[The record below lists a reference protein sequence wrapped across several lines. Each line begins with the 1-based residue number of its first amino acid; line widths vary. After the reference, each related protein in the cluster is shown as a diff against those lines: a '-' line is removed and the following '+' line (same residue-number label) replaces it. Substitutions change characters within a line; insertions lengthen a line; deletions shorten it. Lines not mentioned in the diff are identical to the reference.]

1 MNSKLRM
8 IVAGG
13 GTGGHYFPS
22 QAICESL
29 RNKGI
34 KVKYMGSRYGIE
46 SNYNNNSSNAILL
59 NIRGIQRHFSL
70 DALLKNS
77 LFPWQFINSYFQSY
91 KIINEFKPHV
101 VIGTG
106 GYASGLPL
114 LAAIHKGI
122 KTVIQEQNSF
132 PGITTRQLGT
142 KVDKVCIAFEDAK
155 GYLKKKTLFLQ
166 GILFGK
172 IFV

>member
-1 MNSKLRM
+1 MPDFL
-8 IVAGG
+8 GP
-13 GTGGHYFPS
+13 F
-22 QAICESL
+22 
-29 RNKGI
+29 
-34 KVKYMGSRYGIE
+34 
-46 SNYNNNSSNAILL
+46 
-59 NIRGIQRHFSL
+59 
-70 DALLKNS
+70 
-77 LFPWQFINSYFQSY
+77 

-106 GYASGLPL
+106 GYSSGLPL
-114 LAAIHKGI
+114 LAAINKGI

-132 PGITTRQLGT
+132 PGITTRHLGK